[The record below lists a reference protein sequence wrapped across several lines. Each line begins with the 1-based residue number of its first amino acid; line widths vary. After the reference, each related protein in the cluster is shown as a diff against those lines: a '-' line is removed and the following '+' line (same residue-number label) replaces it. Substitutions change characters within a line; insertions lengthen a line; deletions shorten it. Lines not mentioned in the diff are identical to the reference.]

1 MSRCQILSSSPVF
14 LKCAHIVDPEPF
26 VSMCEDDTCHCHK
39 GPECQCHAF
48 LEYARTCAQRGV
60 ILKGWPTE
68 SHCSPRCPF
77 GMEYNECISP
87 CSHTCQSLNINEV
100 CKEGC
105 EDGCSC
111 PEGKVLDG
119 EHCVDSSQCSC
130 THTGR
135 RYPPGSSIAQ
145 DCNTCICRHG
155 LWECSNEECPG
166 ECFVTGQSHFKSFD
180 NKFFTFSG
188 VCQYLFA
195 KDCQDNEFAVV
206 IETVQC
212 FQQGPPG
219 PLRIQHTVMSSVRLT
234 YNEDFQLDWDGRGKL
249 LLKLSPAYSGKMC
262 GLCGNYNGNQGDD
275 FLTPAGLA
283 EAQVGDFGNSWKING
298 ECEDVTKQDLDP
310 CSLNPKRVRYA
321 EACSVLTSPEFEPCH
336 YEVNPAPFV
345 KNCRYDVCSC
355 SDGKECLCSAVSS
368 YATACARKGV
378 LINWRTPDFC
388 EMSCAE
394 DHVYQQCGS
403 PCNQTCR
410 SLSFPDMVCL
420 ELCMEGCYCPP
431 GLYANDHG
439 ECVPSSQCACHYD
452 GDVFQPGDVFS
463 SHFTICQLKGTLDSC
478 VCTYEWSYPAEM
490 SCAEDH
496 VYQQCG
502 SPCNQTCRSL
512 SFPDMVCLELCMEGC
527 YCPPGLYANDHGEC
541 VPSSQC
547 ACHYDGDVF
556 QPGDVFSSHFT
567 ICSCEEG
574 SMHCSSSDLPSA
586 MLSDLLMND
595 LPSTRVRRALS
606 CRPPMRKSV
615 CSSPREEGIECTKTC
630 QNYDLECVSQGC
642 ISGCTCPPGRGLDG
656 GLVGSVIVFRT
667 GMEQRPEAEVPALA
681 SLTVKQPHWPT
692 ECYNVDMLVNS
703 VCQHFSVSQPYSV
716 CRDRKWECTNQVC
729 DGSCKSIGEANY
741 LTFDGVKYTFP
752 GLCQYVLVQDYCN
765 GNEGTFRILVENSGC
780 GVQGQRCSKV
790 TMVLY
795 EGGVIEL
802 ANGVVTMRKP
812 VKDETEVEIIRSGLY
827 FILLLGKGISVTWDL
842 GTRVTVQLKGQYRN
856 KVCGLCG
863 NFDGVQNNDLQSSNN
878 QMEVEPSDFGNSWK
892 VNPGCA
898 DAVQLPSQCSDSIMK
913 QVSVEQSCNV
923 LVSELFKE
931 CNKLVDP
938 EPYWDICTYDTCSC
952 PSIGDCVCFCDA
964 VAAYAQECAQHG
976 VLIHWRSNSL
986 CPLSCEE
993 LNAAEPEFACEWS
1006 HCEGNNLS
1014 CKFCPLEL
1022 VTTLAPTTLPVTTSY
1037 RDLVTTPV
1045 PENVCSRMM
1054 DLAFMV
1060 DGSSSLTEDD
1070 FETVKD
1076 FIINVAERF
1085 RMGAAYTR
1093 MTVMQFHTGIKSYEM
1108 QVQKPVFKKVVK
1120 EMKYSGGEAAFIN
1133 EALKYLALNIFDK
1146 DKREDASRVAVLL
1159 TASTSPRKIKG
1170 MLKLLS
1176 KKSITMIS
1184 IGLGP
1189 YISMDQ
1195 INQITSNS
1203 PSNKAVILNSV
1214 NGFIEYLAR
1223 ANGTHLAV
1231 LQYGRSNSLEVSW
1244 VDRQSKENLISSVNL
1259 MQQREAAP
1267 TRLGDALRFTV
1278 QSAISEVHGG
1288 RPGVPKIAVLI
1299 ATRPSQDPVEEAA
1312 REALTAGMCM
1322 GSSTSHIV
1330 TFDGLAFKLT
1340 GSCSYTLL
1348 RDAVHGSDIILHN
1361 APCSADFKQSCMK
1374 SIEVKHAGTSIALRD
1389 DMKVTLY
1396 GALMHEV
1403 KIPSLG
1409 YVLTFTPGNNEFT
1422 VQLTP
1427 MLRTTKTSGLCGF
1440 CDQNEINDFALKDGS
1455 VTLESHVFIKEWTI
1469 EDPSGPSCEPVASL
1483 TCTHS
1488 ASDQCLVL
1496 RSSMF
1501 QRCHAAVPPAP
1512 YIVLCQ
1518 EASCHGQDLCQ
1529 IVAAYSHLCRLQG
1542 VCINWRSE
1550 GFCAQQCPSSMVF
1563 DSCRTGCIQQCAGPF
1578 NSTMCMDTPTE
1589 GCFCPPGKV
1598 LNNGECVEEEAC
1610 SQCLDE
1616 NRVAHK
1622 HLDSWIPAHDP
1633 CQICMCL
1640 DNRNINCTVRPCS
1653 NTRAPVCGA
1662 CEVLTKKRDSDQCCQ
1677 EYECVCDLVSCDLP
1691 LVPTCADGMSVVLTN
1706 PGECKSVYECACK
1719 KEICKLE
1726 PKPSCPAHRKLSAR
1740 ETQCC
1745 DQYEC
1750 TCNCVNSTVTCP
1762 PGYLS
1767 TSVTNDCGCTAV
1779 SCLPDNVMCDLVSC
1793 DLPLVPTC
1801 ADGMSVVLT
1810 NPGECKSVYECACKK
1825 EICKLE
1831 PKPSCPPHRKLSA
1844 RETQCC
1850 DQYEC
1855 TCNCVNSTVTC
1866 PPGYLSTSVTND
1878 CGCTA
1883 VSCLPDNV
1891 CVHHEVVYQ
1900 VGSIWEEACK
1910 TCSCTDKQDK
1920 VTALHIVDC
1929 TEKVCNEICP
1939 VGTSYTTK
1947 DGECCGKCK
1956 KSACQEHFVGGPLAD
1971 MDSKGRLRH
1980 VGERWRSAQNPC
1992 VISECMQVNEEVFI
2006 NQQNLS
2012 CSQLDTPHCPPG
2024 TTLQCDTFGDC
2035 CPSCHCAPMDGCVM
2049 NNTVIGSG
2057 ETFMVDECSRCQCSV
2072 ETGVIK
2078 RYRLLCGK
2086 VTCTPCQEGYR
2097 MEKVNGSCCGK
2108 CIATTCSFSLK
2119 DGTAI
2124 RLQAGETREDG
2135 CTSSLCKVDERG
2147 DFVLETK
2154 VTSCPP
2160 FDKDKC
2166 VADGGKV
2173 VQLGKTCCETCAEPE
2188 CKQTVGILKYIKIDD
2203 CMSENQVDLHYC
2215 EVLNNFIE
2223 GNQPNTKNGLYF
2235 RDGKRKVD
2243 YVLAYNYRTH
2253 VSIKSAL
2260 VSQGLAV
2267 ISNGNSV
2274 NPEGKAQVQ
2283 TLQSTQHE
2291 QGLVVE
2297 VAPQDLLEDDRRCRR
2312 EAFERN
2318 LVEAGLEIEKDEEI
2332 KNQGTGF
2339 VRIHAPWHAL
2349 SREAEFLKIKVPTK
2363 QVYEVKEQDG
2373 MITALH
2379 KVWHKITRPF
2389 EPKIKNQGTGFVRI
2403 HAPWHALSR
2412 EAEFLK
2418 IKVPTKQVY
2427 EVKEQ
2432 DGMITALHKV
2442 WHKIT
2447 RPFEPKVQHLENDT
2461 KTKHISYDFTR
2472 EKIHLK
2478 YFGENI
2484 GLYFA
2489 WLGVYTELLIPASVV
2504 GIIVFLYGCATLDTN
2519 IPSLE
2524 MCEYNFTMCPLCDQF
2539 CDYWNLSTA
2548 CSTAKASHLFDN
2560 PATVFFSVF
2569 MALWGIHVNG
2579 CTLACQMYLEERPRP
2594 EYETKLL
2601 QKNRK
2606 KGKQKNRKR
2615 SKTEAKKEEENRD
2628 SGKNKWREKV
2638 LSTMGEE
2645 NLFGLTFSAV
2655 FGVIVY
2661 RITTSAIMAMSSNP
2675 STRANVRVTVTSTA
2689 VIINLVVI
2697 LILDEI
2703 YGAVAKWLTQI
2714 EIPKTEKSFEERLIV
2729 KSFLLKFMNAYAPIF
2744 YVAFFKGRA
2753 GPHGGQ
2759 LPGGRYGRCPVQ
2771 GGAAIPRARKG
2782 GAAAIPRAKKGKPT
2796 GPGLKGPGGEE
2807 YRLSLPPPPAEEE
2820 QPELSLPPPPAEG
2833 EHMEL
2838 SLPPPQTEGE
2848 QPELS
2853 LPPPP
2858 AEGEQPELSLPP
2870 PPAEGEQPELSL
2882 PPPPAEGE
2890 QPELSL
2896 PPSPGVACLSAS
2908 PGVACLSASP
2918 GVACLSA
2925 SPGVACLSASPGVA
2939 CLSASPGV
2947 ACLSA
2952 SPGVACLGVQG
2963 ESFSAGSKA
2972 QPCGVQGEPFSAVIQ
2987 FGFVTLFVASFPLA
3001 PLFALLNNVIEIRLD
3016 AKKFVTELRRP
3027 NAVRAKNIGI
3037 WYNIL
3042 SGMGKLS
3049 VIINAF
3055 VISFTSDFIPRL
3067 VYQYLYSETGT
3078 MDGFIDHTLSYF
3090 NVSHFKPGSAPVA
3103 SEFHK
3108 HIGVCRYRDYREP
3121 PWSSNPYGFSK
3132 QYWSLLAARLA
3143 FVILFQV
3150 SLSGELWIPRLTYLT
3165 LELAPN
3171 CCLCALMQHK
3181 TCCGYA

>member
-1 MSRCQILSSSPVF
+1 MEFYMERVLVWALVLQIIDWPSSALVSGKGNDALTGRCSLFGKDHIQTFDGNFYDFRGDCSYKLAGDCQKRSFSLLGDFQKGQRKSVSVYLGEFFEIHLFLDGTVTQGEKRLSLPYASSGIFIEMEAGYYKVSSEEYGFQMKIDNNGNIHTLLSTKHSNRTCGLCGNFNDVPEDDYMAQEGFLTENSYDFANSWALHGDGAPCKRVLPPSQTCNVSTETQEDPMSRCQILSSSSVF

-26 VSMCEDDTCHCHK
+26 VSMCEDDTCHCHE

-60 ILKGWPTE
+60 ILKGWPAE
-68 SHCSPRCPF
+68 SHCRPQCPF

-87 CSHTCQSLNINEV
+87 CSHTCQSLHINEV

-105 EDGCSC
+105 SDGCSC
-111 PEGKVLDG
+111 PAGKVLDG
-119 EHCVDSSQCSC
+119 ERCVDSSQCSC
-130 THTGR
+130 IHTGR

-212 FQQGPPG
+212 ADDQDAVCTRSATLRFHKLSNVTIKMKHGGAVSVNGLDIQTPLIQG
-219 PLRIQHTVMSSVRLT
+219 PLRIQQTVMSSVRLT

-283 EAQVGDFGNSWKING
+283 EAQVGGFGNSWKING

-321 EACSVLTSPEFEPCH
+321 EACSVLMSPDFEPCH

-410 SLSFPDMVCL
+410 SLSFPDTACR

-431 GLYANDHG
+431 GLYADDHG
-439 ECVPSSQCACHYD
+439 ECVPRA
-452 GDVFQPGDVFS
+452 
-463 SHFTICQLKGTLDSC
+463 
-478 VCTYEWSYPAEM
+478 
-490 SCAEDH
+490 
-496 VYQQCG
+496 
-502 SPCNQTCRSL
+502 
-512 SFPDMVCLELCMEGC
+512 
-527 YCPPGLYANDHGEC
+527 
-541 VPSSQC
+541 QC

-567 ICSCEEG
+567 ICSCEDG
-574 SMHCSSSDLPSA
+574 AMHCSSSDLPSA
-586 MLSDLLMND
+586 MLSDLLMNN
-595 LPSTRVRRALS
+595 LPSTRVRRSLS
-606 CRPPMRKSV
+606 CRPPMMKSV
-615 CSSPREEGIECTKTC
+615 CRSPREEGIECTKTC

-642 ISGCTCPPGRGLDG
+642 ISGCMCPPGWVRHRMRCVVPEQCPCFHNGRE
-656 GLVGSVIVFRT
+656 FRP
-667 GMEQRPEAEVPALA
+667 GQ
-681 SLTVKQPHWPT
+681 TVSMDCNT
-692 ECYNVDMLVNS
+692 C
-703 VCQHFSVSQPYSV
+703 V

-741 LTFDGVKYTFP
+741 LTFDGVMYTFP

-765 GNEGTFRILVENSGC
+765 SNEGTFRILVENSGC

-802 ANGVVTMRKP
+802 ANGVVTMKKP

-878 QMEVEPSDFGNSWK
+878 QVEVEPLDFGNSWK

-898 DAVQLPSQCSDSIMK
+898 GAIQLPSQCSDNTMK
-913 QVSVEQSCNV
+913 LVSVEQSCNV

-952 PSIGDCVCFCDA
+952 PSVGDCVCFCDA

-986 CPLSCEE
+986 CPLSCDE
-993 LNAAEPEFACEWS
+993 LNAAELEFACEWRYNVCAPACPITCQHPEPLECPLQCVEGCHANCPPGKILDEVAMKCIDPS
-1006 HCEGNNLS
+1006 QCRVCLHEGRRIAHGKKIILNRENENLCQICHCEGNNLS
-1014 CKFCPLEL
+1014 CEFCPLEL
-1022 VTTLAPTTLPVTTSY
+1022 VTTLAPTTFPVTTSY

-1045 PENVCSRMM
+1045 PENVCRRMM

-1085 RMGAAYTR
+1085 HMGAAYTR

-1108 QVQKPVFKKVVK
+1108 QVQKPVFKKVVR

-1203 PSNKAVILNSV
+1203 PSNKAVILSSV
-1214 NGFIEYLAR
+1214 NELQENAEELTKYLCHLGQIPTVPLPKVTKSPKAPPTTTTTASSIISKTLVPLNAASSTTSSSTGPTTSASQAQIDVTFVVEGSDKVGEENFNITKEFLLKSIQKMSVGEKTFHITIIQYSYTITIEYSFTESQRKDDILEGIRRMEWRGGNATNTGAAVSETTLTTAQGSR
-1223 ANGTHLAV
+1223 DQVPDLVFLISSNPPSDTITKSAEHSQTKIIPIGVGPQVREVDLELIGHPQKPIIIKDYKDLLELGVTTVIETIRAIASPSLPATPTTAALHSTPVPTTMLPTSVPCDRPMDVIIMLEGSAGIPQPQFEEMKTFVKAFINKADIGANGTHLAV

-1244 VDRQSKENLISSVNL
+1244 VDRQNKESLLTSVNL

-1278 QSAISEVHGG
+1278 QSAVSEVHGG

-1299 ATRPSQDPVEEAA
+1299 VTRPSQDPVEEAA
-1312 REALTAGMCM
+1312 REALTAGVAVFPIGAGTQFDENQLVTMAGHAMKDNIIHLHRVEDLPTMVTLGNQFIDKLCRVGPPGVCVDDEGNERKPGETWTLSDQCHSLLCHPNGAVTIQNHKVNCEKMQKPACKNNLPSVKIQETCGCRWACPCMCM

-1348 RDAVHGSDIILHN
+1348 RDAAHGSDIILHN
-1361 APCSADFKQSCMK
+1361 APCPADPKQSCMK

-1389 DMKVTLY
+1389 DMKVTVDGMETAAPFSSRGVEVTLY

-1427 MLRTTKTSGLCGF
+1427 TLRTAKTSGLCGF
-1440 CDQNEINDFALKDGS
+1440 CDQNDINDFALKDGS

-1469 EDPSGPSCEPVASL
+1469 QDSSGPSCEPVASL
-1483 TCTHS
+1483 TCTHQ

-1512 YIVLCQ
+1512 YIALCQ
-1518 EASCHGQDLCQ
+1518 ETSCHGQDLCQ
-1529 IVAAYSHLCRLQG
+1529 VVAAYSHLCRLQG
-1542 VCINWRSE
+1542 VCINWRSA

-1563 DSCRTGCIQQCAGPF
+1563 DSCKTGCIQQCASPF
-1578 NSTMCMDTPTE
+1578 NSTLCMDTPTE

-1598 LNNGECVEEEAC
+1598 LDNGECVKEEAC

-1622 HLDSWIPAHDP
+1622 HLESWIPEHDP

-1640 DNRNINCTVRPCS
+1640 DNRNINCTARPCS
-1653 NTRAPVCGA
+1653 STRAPVCGA
-1662 CEVLTKKRDSDQCCQ
+1662 CEVLTKKKDSDQCCQ

-1691 LVPTCADGMSVVLTN
+1691 PLPTCADGMSVVLTN
-1706 PGECKSVYECACK
+1706 PGECKPVYECACK
-1719 KEICKLE
+1719 KEVCKLE
-1726 PKPSCPAHRKLSAR
+1726 PRPSCPPHRKFSTR

-1745 DQYEC
+1745 DRYEC

-1767 TSVTNDCGCTAV
+1767 TSVTNDCGCTAI
-1779 SCLPDNVMCDLVSC
+1779 SCLPDS
-1793 DLPLVPTC
+1793 
-1801 ADGMSVVLT
+1801 
-1810 NPGECKSVYECACKK
+1810 
-1825 EICKLE
+1825 
-1831 PKPSCPPHRKLSA
+1831 
-1844 RETQCC
+1844 
-1850 DQYEC
+1850 
-1855 TCNCVNSTVTC
+1855 
-1866 PPGYLSTSVTND
+1866 
-1878 CGCTA
+1878 
-1883 VSCLPDNV
+1883 V

-1900 VGSIWEEACK
+1900 VGSVWEEACK

-1920 VTALHIVDC
+1920 VTALHIVEC

-1956 KSACQEHFVGGPLAD
+1956 ISACQEHSVGGPLAD
-1971 MDSKGRLRH
+1971 MDSGGRLRH

-1992 VISECMQVNEEVFI
+1992 VISECVQVNDEVFI

-2024 TTLQCDTFGDC
+2024 TALQCDTFTDC

-2057 ETFMVDECSRCQCSV
+2057 ETFLVDECTRCQCSV

-2086 VTCTPCQEGYR
+2086 VTCAPCQEGYR
-2097 MEKVNGSCCGK
+2097 LEKVNGSCCGK
-2108 CIATTCSFSLK
+2108 CVATTCSFSLK

-2124 RLQAGETREDG
+2124 RLQAGEIREDG
-2135 CTSSLCKVDERG
+2135 CTTSLCKVNERG

-2166 VADGGKV
+2166 AADGGKV

-2203 CMSENQVDLHYC
+2203 CMSENQVDIHYC
-2215 EVLNNFIE
+2215 EGKCSSKSIYSLEHHHVESHCVCCSATDTEPMVVPLRCANGTVLQHEVLN
-2223 GNQPNTKNGLYF
+2223 
-2235 RDGKRKVD
+2235 V
-2243 YVLAYNYRTH
+2243 
-2253 VSIKSAL
+2253 
-2260 VSQGLAV
+2260 
-2267 ISNGNSV
+2267 
-2274 NPEGKAQVQ
+2274 
-2283 TLQSTQHE
+2283 
-2291 QGLVVE
+2291 
-2297 VAPQDLLEDDRRCRR
+2297 
-2312 EAFERN
+2312 
-2318 LVEAGLEIEKDEEI
+2318 
-2332 KNQGTGF
+2332 
-2339 VRIHAPWHAL
+2339 
-2349 SREAEFLKIKVPTK
+2349 K
-2363 QVYEVKEQDG
+2363 Q
-2373 MITALH
+2373 
-2379 KVWHKITRPF
+2379 
-2389 EPKIKNQGTGFVRI
+2389 
-2403 HAPWHALSR
+2403 
-2412 EAEFLK
+2412 
-2418 IKVPTKQVY
+2418 
-2427 EVKEQ
+2427 
-2432 DGMITALHKV
+2432 
-2442 WHKIT
+2442 
-2447 RPFEPKVQHLENDT
+2447 
-2461 KTKHISYDFTR
+2461 
-2472 EKIHLK
+2472 
-2478 YFGENI
+2478 
-2484 GLYFA
+2484 
-2489 WLGVYTELLIPASVV
+2489 
-2504 GIIVFLYGCATLDTN
+2504 
-2519 IPSLE
+2519 
-2524 MCEYNFTMCPLCDQF
+2524 CD
-2539 CDYWNLSTA
+2539 
-2548 CSTAKASHLFDN
+2548 
-2560 PATVFFSVF
+2560 
-2569 MALWGIHVNG
+2569 
-2579 CTLACQMYLEERPRP
+2579 
-2594 EYETKLL
+2594 
-2601 QKNRK
+2601 
-2606 KGKQKNRKR
+2606 
-2615 SKTEAKKEEENRD
+2615 
-2628 SGKNKWREKV
+2628 
-2638 LSTMGEE
+2638 
-2645 NLFGLTFSAV
+2645 
-2655 FGVIVY
+2655 
-2661 RITTSAIMAMSSNP
+2661 
-2675 STRANVRVTVTSTA
+2675 
-2689 VIINLVVI
+2689 
-2697 LILDEI
+2697 
-2703 YGAVAKWLTQI
+2703 
-2714 EIPKTEKSFEERLIV
+2714 
-2729 KSFLLKFMNAYAPIF
+2729 
-2744 YVAFFKGRA
+2744 
-2753 GPHGGQ
+2753 
-2759 LPGGRYGRCPVQ
+2759 
-2771 GGAAIPRARKG
+2771 
-2782 GAAAIPRAKKGKPT
+2782 
-2796 GPGLKGPGGEE
+2796 
-2807 YRLSLPPPPAEEE
+2807 
-2820 QPELSLPPPPAEG
+2820 
-2833 EHMEL
+2833 
-2838 SLPPPQTEGE
+2838 
-2848 QPELS
+2848 
-2853 LPPPP
+2853 
-2858 AEGEQPELSLPP
+2858 
-2870 PPAEGEQPELSL
+2870 
-2882 PPPPAEGE
+2882 
-2890 QPELSL
+2890 
-2896 PPSPGVACLSAS
+2896 CLSH
-2908 PGVACLSASP
+2908 ACA
-2918 GVACLSA
+2918 
-2925 SPGVACLSASPGVA
+2925 
-2939 CLSASPGV
+2939 
-2947 ACLSA
+2947 
-2952 SPGVACLGVQG
+2952 G
-2963 ESFSAGSKA
+2963 E
-2972 QPCGVQGEPFSAVIQ
+2972 
-2987 FGFVTLFVASFPLA
+2987 
-3001 PLFALLNNVIEIRLD
+3001 
-3016 AKKFVTELRRP
+3016 
-3027 NAVRAKNIGI
+3027 
-3037 WYNIL
+3037 
-3042 SGMGKLS
+3042 
-3049 VIINAF
+3049 
-3055 VISFTSDFIPRL
+3055 
-3067 VYQYLYSETGT
+3067 
-3078 MDGFIDHTLSYF
+3078 
-3090 NVSHFKPGSAPVA
+3090 
-3103 SEFHK
+3103 
-3108 HIGVCRYRDYREP
+3108 
-3121 PWSSNPYGFSK
+3121 
-3132 QYWSLLAARLA
+3132 
-3143 FVILFQV
+3143 
-3150 SLSGELWIPRLTYLT
+3150 
-3165 LELAPN
+3165 
-3171 CCLCALMQHK
+3171 
-3181 TCCGYA
+3181 